1 MAVSSRTDRW
11 FSVLLTAFAF
21 AVVVESWRMPR
32 LSELGVHPMSAPGLT
47 PGLLGL
53 VLLCLGISL
62 LVRSVRSPP
71 PSGGDDAAS
80 PTAASTWRRA
90 ALTIALC
97 LGYSVGLLGHL
108 PFMLA
113 TGIFVFSFVAIFSF
127 ESSRPLRTLAGAL
140 VMAVAVAV
148 SVSLLFEHVFLVRLP

>member
-53 VLLCLGISL
+53 VLLCLGIAL
-62 LVRSVRSPP
+62 LVRSVRSA
-71 PSGGDDAAS
+71 SSSVGADAAS
-80 PTAASTWRRA
+80 PTDGSTWRRA
-90 ALTIALC
+90 ALTVALC
-97 LGYSVGLLGHL
+97 LGYSLGLLGHL
-108 PFMLA
+108 PFMFA
-113 TGIFVFSFVAIFSF
+113 TGLFMFSFVAIFSF

-140 VMAVAVAV
+140 AMAVAVAV
-148 SVSLLFEHVFLVRLP
+148 CVSLLFEHVFLVRLP

>member
-1 MAVSSRTDRW
+1 MSASPRADRW

-53 VLLCLGISL
+53 VLLCLGIAL
-62 LVRSVRSPP
+62 LVRSLRSPP
-71 PSGGDDAAS
+71 PSAGDDVPGSSAR
-80 PTAASTWRRA
+80 TIWRRSA
-90 ALTIALC
+90 VTIALC
-97 LGYSVGLLGHL
+97 LGYSLGLLGHL
-108 PFMLA
+108 PFMIA
-113 TGIFVFSFVAIFSF
+113 TGLFVFSFVAIFSF
-127 ESSRPLRTLAGAL
+127 ESARPVRSLAGAL
-140 VMAVAVAV
+140 AMAVAVAV